1 MENIETRKELTE
13 LQGKIVGLVWD
24 FCNRNCPNA
33 EFFAFDVNGLGE
45 SIKFNDKGCSTDSAI
60 VIMDK
65 ENNILI
71 ESF

>member
-33 EFFAFDVNGLGE
+33 EFFVFDVNGLEE

-60 VIMDK
+60 AIMDK

>member
-13 LQGKIVGLVWD
+13 LQGKIVDLVWD
-24 FCNRNCPNA
+24 FCNRHYPNA
-33 EFFAFDVNGLGE
+33 EFFGFNVDGLEE

-60 VIMDK
+60 VIIDS
-65 ENNILI
+65 ENNRIT

>member
-33 EFFAFDVNGLGE
+33 EFFAFDVNGLEE

-60 VIMDK
+60 VIIDK

>member
-13 LQGKIVGLVWD
+13 LQSKIVGLVWN
-24 FCNRNCPNA
+24 FCSKHCPNA
-33 EFFAFDVNGLGE
+33 EFFAFDVNGLEE

-65 ENNILI
+65 ENNII
-71 ESF
+71 EESI